1 MNKYQK
7 ALNLFTGYDQYR
19 EWAQEPHTQG
29 EYVYASEGHV
39 AIQIEKRLLEYDY
52 SEIERPN
59 FSSVFQVRQKM
70 DEVMAFKDLME
81 VYKSIPYTTLE
92 KCDACDGKGEVEY
105 KFEYD
110 CTTYTRSGEYPICG
124 GQGMVEFRIP
134 KKDFRYSVLLVDS
147 YSAIKQCYFEVLV
160 SAMHT
165 LGADSVCL
173 AGWNGSAFLFEVCEG
188 VRILISAYVEDKCKT
203 FVVKYKKEER
213 HGGKNDPD

>member
-59 FSSVFQVRQKM
+59 FSSVFQVRQKI
-70 DEVMAFKDLME
+70 DEVMTFKDLLRA
-81 VYKSIPYTTLE
+81 YNSIPCTTLE
-92 KCDACDGKGEVEY
+92 KCDACDGKGKVDYE
-105 KFEYD
+105 FEYD
-110 CTTYTRSGEYPICG
+110 CTTYTQSGECPICG
-124 GQGMVEFRIP
+124 GQGTVESRIP

-160 SAMHT
+160 SAMQT
-165 LGADSVCL
+165 LEVDSVRL
-173 AGWNGSAFLFEVCEG
+173 AGWNDSAILFEVCEG
-188 VRILISAYVEDKCKT
+188 VNILIASYLGDDYKE
-203 FVVKYKKEER
+203 FVVKYKK
-213 HGGKNDPD
+213 KD